1 MFFISKKEFEREVE
15 RRMESFMKDF
25 HRNEEANRVW
35 QRLEELD
42 RRINRLEHPSDYA
55 QIAKDLRFCSET
67 GDIHRDAVEVV
78 AADAIEELVAASPP
92 ALWTDEP
99 IEGTEFMTHTQGGG
113 KGFEIHFR
121 TDSLEKYKA
130 VQEEC
135 RRQIDH
141 AKADPPKE
149 VE

>member
-1 MFFISKKEFEREVE
+1 MRDYSDLLISLRCCTSDSEPCEHCNCE
-15 RRMESFMKDF
+15 
-25 HRNEEANRVW
+25 
-35 QRLEELD
+35 LEECNPK
-42 RRINRLEHPSDYA
+42 IIME
-55 QIAKDLRFCSET
+55 I
-67 GDIHRDAVEVV
+67 
-78 AADAIEELVAASPP
+78 AADAIEELLAASPP

-99 IEGTEFMTHTQGGG
+99 IEGTGFMTHTQGGG

-141 AKADPPKE
+141 AKTEPPKKE
-149 VE
+149 E

>member
-1 MFFISKKEFEREVE
+1 MR
-15 RRMESFMKDF
+15 
-25 HRNEEANRVW
+25 
-35 QRLEELD
+35 
-42 RRINRLEHPSDYA
+42 DYA
-55 QIAKDLRFCSET
+55 ELIEALRCCSGRSCCNACPYEEDNKKCDSIE
-67 GDIHRDAVEVV
+67 GQ
-78 AADAIEELVAASPP
+78 AADAIEELLAASPP

-99 IEGTEFMTHTQGGG
+99 IEGTGFMTHTQGGG

-141 AKADPPKE
+141 AKTEPPKE

>member
-1 MFFISKKEFEREVE
+1 MRDYSNLIT
-15 RRMESFMKDF
+15 
-25 HRNEEANRVW
+25 A
-35 QRLEELD
+35 L
-42 RRINRLEHPSDYA
+42 RIHE
-55 QIAKDLRFCSET
+55 DLFNQ
-67 GDIHRDAVEVV
+67 RDAVNVATLYRD
-78 AADAIEELVAASPP
+78 AADAVEELLAASPP
-92 ALWTDEP
+92 TLWTDEP
-99 IEGTEFMTHTQGGG
+99 IDGTGFMTHTQGGG

-141 AKADPPKE
+141 AKTEPPKE

>member
-1 MFFISKKEFEREVE
+1 MRDCAEQVKGLRECASGNFDICVKCGLKPSGLCSGVVSA
-15 RRMESFMKDF
+15 RMNS
-25 HRNEEANRVW
+25 
-35 QRLEELD
+35 
-42 RRINRLEHPSDYA
+42 
-55 QIAKDLRFCSET
+55 
-67 GDIHRDAVEVV
+67 
-78 AADAIEELVAASPP
+78 AADAIEELLAASPP
-92 ALWTDEP
+92 KLWTDEP
-99 IEGTEFMTHTQGGG
+99 IEGTGFMTHTLGGG

-141 AKADPPKE
+141 AKTEPPKE